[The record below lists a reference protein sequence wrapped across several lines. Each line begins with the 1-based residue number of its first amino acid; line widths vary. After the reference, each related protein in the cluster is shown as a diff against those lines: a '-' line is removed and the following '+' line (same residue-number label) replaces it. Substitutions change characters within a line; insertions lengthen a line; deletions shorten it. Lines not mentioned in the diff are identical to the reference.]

1 MACTNMN
8 TAMLTGRYLV
18 REIDTKERN
27 VGLNQTNEINF
38 KHVTKKLILTQSYR
52 GLEKKVEKR
61 LRCVFFNGTNVNA

>member
-38 KHVTKKLILTQSYR
+38 KCKLQ
-52 GLEKKVEKR
+52 
-61 LRCVFFNGTNVNA
+61 NV